1 MRQLTPSSGLGLP
14 HEYLDTAESD
24 HSRAVV
30 LRSMDETAVPTYNA
44 DVSWEGFPSQDYWH
58 RNYKAMLAPDKEIIR
73 LVGSFFS
80 ETFRSHDRVQRA
92 IDVGSGTNLYPA
104 LLMLPWAEQI
114 LLTDYSESNVRW
126 LRSEVMDD
134 DVPWMWQPFW
144 RELQALEGYNQ
155 VSEPRKQLKVACT
168 GTGPQPAIEEHSV
181 FDLPSKQ
188 WQLGTMFF
196 VAESITRDH
205 EEFEKAIVS
214 FVGALEP
221 QSPFAAAF
229 MKGSEGYP
237 LGETDEVTYPALPVT
252 AGDIRKHFT
261 RLRVSKLS
269 VKELETLQLVQENYE
284 GMIVAT
290 GVTGEH

>member
-1 MRQLTPSSGLGLP
+1 MKQLTPSSRPGLP
-14 HEYLDTAESD
+14 HKYRDPAESD
-24 HSRAVV
+24 HSDAVA
-30 LRSMDETAVPTYNA
+30 LPSMVETAAPTRNA
-44 DVSWEGFPSQDYWH
+44 DVTWNDFPSQDYWH
-58 RNYKAMLAPDKEIIR
+58 RNYKELQSADKEIIR

-80 ETFRSHDRVQRA
+80 KTFRRHPHVHRA

-104 LLMLPWAEQI
+104 LLMLPWAEHI

-134 DVPWMWQPFW
+134 EVAWTWQPFW

-155 VSEPRKQLKVACT
+155 LSEPRKQLRMACT
-168 GTGPQPAIEEHSV
+168 GKGPKPTVEERSV

-196 VAESITRDH
+196 VAESITRDR
-205 EEFEKAIVS
+205 EEFEKAIAS

-221 QSPFAAAF
+221 HSPFAAAF

-252 AGDIRKHFT
+252 AGDIRKHLI

-269 VKELETLQLVQENYE
+269 VKELETLQLVRDDYE

-290 GVTGEH
+290 GITGEH